1 MKKLLIALFMSAF
14 LTSPILSSAEDKPA
28 TPAAAAETADKKA
41 EDKPAETTATDKP
54 AEKTGAK
61 EGDKKADDKATGDKK
76 AEAQPAKKMDLEN
89 TLIMTLKDGKVVI
102 ELRPDLAPNHVA
114 RIKELTREGFYD
126 GIVFHRVIESFM
138 AQTGDPTGT
147 GRGGSGKN
155 LKAEFSAEKHV
166 RGTLSMARANDPDS
180 ADSQFFIVFQE
191 APHLD
196 GNYTIFGKVTEGM
209 EFVDKIKKGYGP
221 NGTVTDPDKMI
232 SLKVA
237 ADVDYS
243 ELPESLKGSTTPDAK
258 KAGEAPKD
266 PNVVGEKTETKTN
279 PDGSIDVIKTT
290 VKKEELPA
298 GEKDKG
304 TKELAPKAVDPNSG
318 KPASQQ

>member
-1 MKKLLIALFMSAF
+1 MVTLITAPKISQAQ
-14 LTSPILSSAEDKPA
+14 
-28 TPAAAAETADKKA
+28 AETEKA
-41 EDKPAETTATDKP
+41 ATEKTDATKPE
-54 AEKTGAK
+54 EKTG
-61 EGDKKADDKATGDKK
+61 ETTGGDKPVVDKN
-76 AEAQPAKKMDLEN
+76 AKPKDLEN
-89 TLIMTLKDGKVVI
+89 SLVMAIKDGKVII
-102 ELRPDLAPNHVA
+102 ELRPDLAPKHVA

-155 LKAEFSAEKHV
+155 LKAEFSSEKHV

-196 GNYTIFGKVTEGM
+196 ENYTVFGKVTEGM
-209 EFVDKIKKGYGP
+209 EFIDKIKKGYGP
-221 NGTVTDPDKMI
+221 NGMVSEPDKII

-237 ADVDYS
+237 ADIEYS
-243 ELPESLKGSTTPDAK
+243 DLPESLKGSTTPDANK
-258 KAGEAPKD
+258 TAGEQPVD
-266 PNVVGEKTETKTN
+266 PNLVGEKTETKTN
-279 PDGSIDVIKTT
+279 PDGSIEVIKTT
-290 VKKEELPA
+290 IKKEELQEA
-298 GEKDKG
+298 EKAQG
-304 TKELAPKAVDPNSG
+304 TKELAPKTIDPNSG